1 MKNLSLVLALMIA
14 ASPAFASRARLEA
27 LGEGKN
33 GSYYIND
40 GRNIFL
46 NPAQIVKHKKKLWL
60 EFGGEPTGAD
70 TVGNVRG
77 QGGFSNTFGDFTY
90 GLYLNQ
96 TSDRALTTISTVNTL
111 ASTSFISPDSA
122 AEFFFGGE
130 GGMNWGVSVFY
141 AGNNTRATTGPNN
154 TASLLGARVGI
165 ESGSLAAFASV
176 GIISSSKIANA
187 TNDEIKG
194 KLSLDA
200 AVTYAM
206 DNWTYFGK
214 FQTFGSDATI
224 SSATTEIRQTG
235 FGAGFGRTTE
245 FSKTVTMFSRLEA
258 DYQKQTA
265 TGSSA
270 STVWNV
276 PVVLGAEAQA
286 LSWLAI
292 RGSVAAS
299 LLGQQNGSST
309 DANFKSNLAGTTT
322 VAAGVGMTFGDVQID
337 GVVASGATPASAAGS
352 VPGFGTGANTTN
364 RFGFGDNMLSRVAL
378 TYNF

>member
-46 NPAQIVKHKKKLWL
+46 NPAQIVKYKKKLWL
-60 EFGGEPTGAD
+60 EFGGEPAGVDA
-70 TVGNVRG
+70 VNSPRG

-96 TSDRALTTISTVNTL
+96 TSDRALNTISNVNTL
-111 ASTSFISPDSA
+111 ASKTFISPDSA
-122 AEFFFGGE
+122 AEFFFAGE
-130 GGMNWGVSVFY
+130 GSMNWGISVFY
-141 AGNNTRATTGPNN
+141 AGNNTASTGANQK
-154 TASLLGARVGI
+154 TASLLGTRLGI
-165 ESGSLAAFASV
+165 ESGNLAVFSTV
-176 GIISSSKIANA
+176 GIISSSKELNA

-194 KLSLDA
+194 KLSVDA
-200 AVTYAM
+200 GVTYKM
-206 DNWTYFGK
+206 DDWTYFGK
-214 FQTFGSDATI
+214 FATFGSDVLVSNT
-224 SSATTEIRQTG
+224 TTELRQTQ

-258 DYQKQTA
+258 DYQNVKTQ
-265 TGSSA
+265 GSA
-270 STVWNV
+270 DNKTWNV

-299 LLGQQNGSST
+299 LLGQNIQGNTKSS
-309 DANFKSNLAGTTT
+309 LAGTTT
-322 VAAGVGMTFGDVQID
+322 VAAGVGMTFGDVQVD
-337 GVVASGATPASAAGS
+337 GVVSTANLPAANTAADVTGFGSGARTVG
-352 VPGFGTGANTTN
+352 N
-364 RFGFGDNMLSRVAL
+364 FGFGDAMLSRVAL